1 MLKAAFSTVL
11 MSAACNLAAAQSY
24 PVKPIRLIFPL
35 NPGSSS
41 NDILGRALAQRLSDA
56 LGQSLV
62 ADYRPGAAGA
72 LGAGIAAKSAPDG
85 YTLLIGYTSSIMI
98 SPTLLASGGGG
109 GMGFNPVTDL
119 APISRFAVVPYI
131 AVVHPSV
138 PATDLASL
146 VALAKRRPGQLNFAS
161 AGTGGLPHLAAELF
175 KLSTGID
182 IVHVPYRSAAT
193 AHTDL
198 LGGHVQMEFTGI
210 SGVAP
215 SIKAGRLRALA
226 VTTARR
232 SALLPDVVTAGEAG
246 FPALDVSSSLGLLA
260 PANTPSPVVRRLHD
274 EIANIVNSADMKSF
288 ILRQGAEPALM
299 DPAGFDAHIKAEIS
313 KWARV
318 IKATGVKP
326 NRK

>member
-1 MLKAAFSTVL
+1 MLKAAICALLVCASFKW
-11 MSAACNLAAAQSY
+11 AAAQSY
-24 PVKPIRLIFPL
+24 PVKPVRLIFPL
-35 NPGSSS
+35 NAGSSS

-56 LGQSLV
+56 LGQSFV

-72 LGAGIAAKSAPDG
+72 LGAAIAAKSAPDG
-85 YTLLIGYTSSIMI
+85 YTLLVGYTSSIMI
-98 SPTLLASGGGG
+98 SPTLLAGAA
-109 GMGFNPVTDL
+109 GFNPITDL

-138 PATDLASL
+138 PATDLAAL
-146 VALAKRRPGQLNFAS
+146 VTLAKRRPGQLNFAS
-161 AGTGGLPHLAAELF
+161 AGTGGLPHLASELF
-175 KLSTGID
+175 KLNTGID

-198 LGGHVQMEFTGI
+198 LGGHVQMQFTGI

-232 SALLPDVVTAGEAG
+232 SALLPDVVTVGESG
-246 FPALDVSSSLGLLA
+246 FPALEVISSLGLLA
-260 PANTPSPVVRRLHD
+260 PANTPSPILRRLHE

-299 DPAGFDAHIKAEIS
+299 DSAEFGAHIKAEIS

-326 NRK
+326 E

>member
-1 MLKAAFSTVL
+1 MLKTTICTLLAGLVFN
-11 MSAACNLAAAQSY
+11 MAAAQSY

-41 NDILGRALAQRLSDA
+41 NDILGRALAQRLTDA
-56 LGQSLV
+56 LGQSFV

-72 LGAGIAAKSAPDG
+72 LGAAVAAKSAPDG
-85 YTLLIGYTSSIMI
+85 YTLLVGYTSSIMI
-98 SPTLLASGGGG
+98 SPTLLAGGA
-109 GMGFNPVTDL
+109 GFNPVTDL
-119 APISRFAVVPYI
+119 APIARIAVVPYI

-138 PATDLASL
+138 PATDLAAL

-175 KLSTGID
+175 KLNTGVD

-215 SIKAGRLRALA
+215 SIKVGRLRALA
-226 VTTARR
+226 VTTPRR
-232 SALLPDVVTAGEAG
+232 SALLPDVVTTAEAG
-246 FPALDVSSSLGLLA
+246 FPALEVSSSLGLLA
-260 PANTPSPVVRRLHD
+260 PANTPPPVVRRLYD
-274 EIANIVNSADMKSF
+274 EIATIVNSADMKNF

-299 DPAGFDAHIKAEIS
+299 DPAGFGAHIKDEIS
-313 KWARV
+313 KWTRV

-326 NRK
+326 E

>member
-1 MLKAAFSTVL
+1 MLKAAICGL
-11 MSAACNLAAAQSY
+11 MMGAAFNMAAAQPY
-24 PVKPIRLIFPL
+24 PIKPIRLIFPL

-41 NDILGRALAQRLSDA
+41 NDILGRALAQRLTDT
-56 LGQSLV
+56 LGQSFV

-72 LGAGIAAKSAPDG
+72 LGAAVAAKSAPDG
-85 YTLLIGYTSSIMI
+85 YTLLVGYTSSIMI
-98 SPTLLASGGGG
+98 SPTLLGGGA
-109 GMGFNPVTDL
+109 GFNPVTDL
-119 APISRFAVVPYI
+119 APIARIAVVPYI

-138 PATDLASL
+138 PATDLAAL
-146 VALAKRRPGQLNFAS
+146 VALAKQRPGQLNFAS

-175 KLSTGID
+175 KLNTGVN

-215 SIKAGRLRALA
+215 SVKVGRLRALA
-226 VTTARR
+226 VTTPRR
-232 SALLPDVVTAGEAG
+232 SALLPDVVTTAEAG
-246 FPALDVSSSLGLLA
+246 FPALEVSSSLGLLA
-260 PANTPSPVVRRLHD
+260 PANTPSPIVRRLHD
-274 EIANIVNSADMKSF
+274 EIATIVNSADMKNF

-299 DPAGFDAHIKAEIS
+299 DPAGFGAHIKDEIS

-326 NRK
+326 E

>member
-11 MSAACNLAAAQSY
+11 MSAAFNLAAAQSY

-109 GMGFNPVTDL
+109 GTGFNPVTDL
-119 APISRFAVVPYI
+119 APISRFAVVPYV

-138 PATDLASL
+138 PATDLAAL

-175 KLSTGID
+175 KLNTGID

-198 LGGHVQMEFTGI
+198 LGGHVQMQFTGI

-215 SIKAGRLRALA
+215 SVKAGRLRALA

-232 SALLPDVVTAGEAG
+232 SALLPDVVTVGEAG
-246 FPALDVSSSLGLLA
+246 FPALDVISSLGLLA
-260 PANTPSPVVRRLHD
+260 PANTPSPILRRLHD
-274 EIANIVNSADMKSF
+274 EIVNIVNSADMKSF

-299 DPAGFDAHIKAEIS
+299 DAAEFGAHIKAEIS

-326 NRK
+326 E

>member
-1 MLKAAFSTVL
+1 MLKAAICTL
-11 MSAACNLAAAQSY
+11 LIGAACKLAAAQSY

-41 NDILGRALAQRLSDA
+41 NDILGRALAQRLTDT
-56 LGQSLV
+56 LGQSFV

-72 LGAGIAAKSAPDG
+72 LGAAIAAKSAPDG

-98 SPTLLASGGGG
+98 SPTLLAGAGGA
-109 GMGFNPVTDL
+109 GFNPVTDL

-138 PATDLASL
+138 PATDLAAL
-146 VALAKRRPGQLNFAS
+146 VALAKRRLGQLNYAS

-274 EIANIVNSADMKSF
+274 EIANIVNSADMRSF

-299 DPAGFDAHIKAEIS
+299 DAAEFGAHIKAEIS

-318 IKATGVKP
+318 IRATGVKP
-326 NRK
+326 E

>member
-1 MLKAAFSTVL
+1 MLKAAICALLVCANF
-11 MSAACNLAAAQSY
+11 NLAAAQSY
-24 PVKPIRLIFPL
+24 PIKPVRLIFPL

-41 NDILGRALAQRLSDA
+41 NDILGRALAQRLSDT
-56 LGQSLV
+56 LGQSFV

-72 LGAGIAAKSAPDG
+72 LGAAIAAKSAPDG
-85 YTLLIGYTSSIMI
+85 YTLLVGYTSSIMI
-98 SPTLLASGGGG
+98 SPTLLAGGAGA
-109 GMGFNPVTDL
+109 GFNPVTDL

-138 PATDLASL
+138 PATDLAAL
-146 VALAKRRPGQLNFAS
+146 VTLAKRRPGQLNFAS

-175 KLSTGID
+175 KLNTGID

-198 LGGHVQMEFTGI
+198 LGGHVQMQFTGI

-232 SALLPDVVTAGEAG
+232 SALLPDVVTVGEAG
-246 FPALDVSSSLGLLA
+246 FSALDVISSLGLLA
-260 PANTPSPVVRRLHD
+260 PANTPSPVLRRLHD

-299 DPAGFDAHIKAEIS
+299 DAAEFAAHIKVEIS

-318 IKATGVKP
+318 IKATGIKP
-326 NRK
+326 E

>member
-1 MLKAAFSTVL
+1 MLKAAICGL
-11 MSAACNLAAAQSY
+11 MMGAAFNMAAAQSY

-41 NDILGRALAQRLSDA
+41 NDILGRALAQRLTDA
-56 LGQSLV
+56 LGQSFV

-72 LGAGIAAKSAPDG
+72 LGAAVAAKSAPDG
-85 YTLLIGYTSSIMI
+85 YTLLVGYTSSIMI
-98 SPTLLASGGGG
+98 SPTLLGGGA
-109 GMGFNPVTDL
+109 GFNPVTDL
-119 APISRFAVVPYI
+119 APIARIAVVPYI

-138 PATDLASL
+138 PATDLAAL
-146 VALAKRRPGQLNFAS
+146 VALAKQRPGQLNFAS

-175 KLSTGID
+175 KLNTGVN

-215 SIKAGRLRALA
+215 SVKVGRLRALA

-246 FPALDVSSSLGLLA
+246 FPALEVSSSLGLLA
-260 PANTPSPVVRRLHD
+260 PANTPPSVVRRLYD
-274 EIANIVNSADMKSF
+274 EIATIVNSADMKNF

-299 DPAGFDAHIKAEIS
+299 DPAGFGAHIKDEIS

-326 NRK
+326 E

>member
-1 MLKAAFSTVL
+1 M
-11 MSAACNLAAAQSY
+11 
-24 PVKPIRLIFPL
+24 IFPL

-41 NDILGRALAQRLSDA
+41 NDILGRALAQRLTDA
-56 LGQSLV
+56 LGQSFV

-72 LGAGIAAKSAPDG
+72 LGAAVAAKSAPDG
-85 YTLLIGYTSSIMI
+85 YTLLVGYTSSIMI
-98 SPTLLASGGGG
+98 SPTLLGGGA
-109 GMGFNPVTDL
+109 GFNPVTDL
-119 APISRFAVVPYI
+119 APIARIAVVPYI

-138 PATDLASL
+138 PATDLAAL
-146 VALAKRRPGQLNFAS
+146 VALAKQRPGQLNFAS

-175 KLSTGID
+175 KLNTGVN

-215 SIKAGRLRALA
+215 SVKVGRLRALA

-246 FPALDVSSSLGLLA
+246 FPALEVSSSLGLLA
-260 PANTPSPVVRRLHD
+260 PANTPPYVVRRLYD
-274 EIANIVNSADMKSF
+274 EIATIVNSADMKNF

-299 DPAGFDAHIKAEIS
+299 DPAGFGAHIKDEIS

-326 NRK
+326 E